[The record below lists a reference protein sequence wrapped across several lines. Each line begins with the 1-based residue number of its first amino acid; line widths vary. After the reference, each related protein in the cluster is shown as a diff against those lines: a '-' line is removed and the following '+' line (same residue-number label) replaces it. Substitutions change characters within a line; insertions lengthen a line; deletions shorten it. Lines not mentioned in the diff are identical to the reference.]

1 MLDLID
7 IHTYY
12 GDSHVLQGTTLRA
25 ERGQVTAVLGRNGV
39 GKTTLCRSLAGL
51 TPARHGRVVLD
62 GADLTRLPPHRISEA
77 GISLVPQGRRIFVS
91 LTVHENLLV
100 AARGARTGSGWNVD
114 RVFAVFPRLAERR
127 HHAGND
133 LSGGEQQMLAI
144 ARALVANPTVLVMD
158 EPTEGLAPA
167 LVAEVARLIRQ
178 LREEG
183 TTILLVEQNAA
194 FAVDV
199 ADAVHVMHQ
208 GAIVHSSAPAALWE
222 NEEIKSQYLGVPG
235 NEVITNRGDTETRRV
250 PCRNAFLRETLDPR
264 FMTRVTRATR
274 GYGRTGT
281 ESQTPER
288 KNGACDFCPVRFHRP
303 AEGRRHPCHRPPR
316 FRASA
321 VRNQIT
327 SSTQARPASRT
338 FAASML
344 TFGCTSVSSTTSR
357 PSSQVSVHLN
367 GILTPATSR

>member
-1 MLDLID
+1 LLDLVD

-25 ERGQVTAVLGRNGV
+25 ERSQVTAVLGRNGV

-51 TPARHGRVVLD
+51 TPARRGRVVLD
-62 GADLTRLPPHRISEA
+62 GIDLTRLPPHRISEA

-100 AARGARTGSGWNVD
+100 AARRARTASGWNVD
-114 RVFAVFPRLAERR
+114 RVFTVFPRLAERR
-127 HHAGND
+127 HHGGNE

-144 ARALVANPTVLVMD
+144 ARALVANPAVLVMD

-167 LVAEVARLIRQ
+167 LVAEVARLIRE

-194 FAVDV
+194 FAVDA

-235 NEVITNRGDTETRRV
+235 TKAG
-250 PCRNAFLRETLDPR
+250 
-264 FMTRVTRATR
+264 
-274 GYGRTGT
+274 
-281 ESQTPER
+281 
-288 KNGACDFCPVRFHRP
+288 
-303 AEGRRHPCHRPPR
+303 
-316 FRASA
+316 
-321 VRNQIT
+321 
-327 SSTQARPASRT
+327 
-338 FAASML
+338 
-344 TFGCTSVSSTTSR
+344 
-357 PSSQVSVHLN
+357 
-367 GILTPATSR
+367 